1 MEGAAPDPTSVWLP
15 EPLTQERAP
24 DAPPLA
30 ESQLGDQTT
39 WGQPGAQ
46 DPRPSKKHKN
56 TPQQKEKQRQ
66 RQQEYLGAVAE
77 RVVRVVLCR
86 HPRVHGNL
94 RPAPPPR
101 QTSAQSVSRGA

>member
-39 WGQPGAQ
+39 WGQPCSH
-46 DPRPSKKHKN
+46 DVPRPVAWPAANH
-56 TPQQKEKQRQ
+56 TPK
-66 RQQEYLGAVAE
+66 VFAE
-77 RVVRVVLCR
+77 RTPVVIDAKMIEQLHYLVLQVDGTW
-86 HPRVHGNL
+86 PW
-94 RPAPPPR
+94 
-101 QTSAQSVSRGA
+101 

>member
-39 WGQPGAQ
+39 WGQRAQ
-46 DPRPSKKHKN
+46 DPRPCKKHKN

-66 RQQEYLGAVAE
+66 RQQETPCDAF
-77 RVVRVVLCR
+77 
-86 HPRVHGNL
+86 
-94 RPAPPPR
+94 
-101 QTSAQSVSRGA
+101 

>member
-39 WGQPGAQ
+39 WGQRAQ
-46 DPRPSKKHKN
+46 DPPPCKKHKN

-66 RQQEYLGAVAE
+66 RQQEYLLRKHGFDAQHGW
-77 RVVRVVLCR
+77 LC
-86 HPRVHGNL
+86 
-94 RPAPPPR
+94 
-101 QTSAQSVSRGA
+101 SVFKADGTPQGPLP